1 MISSSVGSSH
11 PGKYSYEIP
20 KEYFKGEGTSQGGFQ
35 IAISLLPYVATF
47 YFTSTQQLIF
57 RGSYFFI
64 TFAFF
69 LLF

>member
-35 IAISLLPYVATF
+35 IAISLLTYVATF
-47 YFTSTQQLIF
+47 
-57 RGSYFFI
+57 
-64 TFAFF
+64 
-69 LLF
+69 